1 MNEINDINLVC
12 DDIHY
17 SDLNL
22 LGHVPVAGGS
32 DIGLNTL
39 HMIRWH

>member
-1 MNEINDINLVC
+1 MNEINNINLVC

-17 SDLNL
+17 ADLNL
-22 LGHVPVAGGS
+22 LVPVAGTS
-32 DIGLNTL
+32 HIGLNTL